1 MLSMASSSEQSE
13 KLDKSGSTV
22 DGDAAKQFIRKGLT
36 VSWITMFY
44 CFPGIVPQLS

>member
-22 DGDAAKQFIRKGLT
+22 DGDAAKQFIRGSL
-36 VSWITMFY
+36 
-44 CFPGIVPQLS
+44 